1 MGFRSLVAFAFL
13 ILLSAGAWAQAP
25 QTPRT
30 GVLQGTITTQGTVRL
45 PGAEVV
51 VSDSADTKVATIL
64 SDENGHFS
72 VVGLA
77 PGRYKVT
84 ATLASFVTTAA
95 VADVAAGRS
104 SDLTIDLPVQ
114 GIAEN
119 VNVTAASP

>member
-1 MGFRSLVAFAFL
+1 MGFRSLVALAFVVLVPGFAR
-13 ILLSAGAWAQAP
+13 AQAP
-25 QTPRT
+25 ETPRT
-30 GVLQGTITTQGTVRL
+30 GVLQGTITTQSTVRL

-51 VSDSADTKVATIL
+51 VTDSKDTKVTTIL

-84 ATLASFVTTAA
+84 ATLSSFVTTAA